1 MSSFEQIDRPRLQ
14 QRLRA
19 LLIVVSLL
27 APTFCVFGMLALL
40 VAANST
46 SQVLWLLLGLWLVAG
61 ALLGVVVWRILQTLR
76 AINDDRSRE

>member
-1 MSSFEQIDRPRLQ
+1 MSSFEQLDRPRLQ

-40 VAANST
+40 LATNST
-46 SQVLWLLLGLWLVAG
+46 SPLIWLLLGLWLVLG
-61 ALLGVVVWRILQTLR
+61 ALLGVVVARILKTLR
-76 AINDDRSRE
+76 RINEHRE

>member
-1 MSSFEQIDRPRLQ
+1 MSAFEQLDQPRLQ

-40 VAANST
+40 VATNS
-46 SQVLWLLLGLWLVAG
+46 SSPLVWLLLGLWLVTG
-61 ALLGVVVWRILQTLR
+61 ALLGVVVARILKTLR
-76 AINDDRSRE
+76 RINEQRE

>member
-1 MSSFEQIDRPRLQ
+1 MSSFEQIDRPRLR

-40 VAANST
+40 LASEST
-46 SQVLWLLLGLWLVAG
+46 GWVLWLLLGLWLIAG
-61 ALLGVVVWRILQTLR
+61 ALLGLVVSRILQTLR
-76 AINDDRSRE
+76 AIDADRSRE

>member
-19 LLIVVSLL
+19 LLIVASLL

-40 VAANST
+40 VASG
-46 SQVLWLLLGLWLVAG
+46 SSSGWVLWLLLALWVIAG
-61 ALLGVVVWRILQTLR
+61 ALLGIVIARILKTLR
-76 AINDDRSRE
+76 AINESS